1 MKNNAF
7 LINTVILTATSF
19 FLRIIGITLISFMSQ
34 KIGAEG
40 IGLYQ
45 LIFSVYTL
53 ASAFAISGIS
63 TAVTRLVAEEA
74 GLGARPT
81 STVLRKCICFA
92 CAVSI
97 SVALALFNLAGFIG
111 TNVLND
117 ARTINAI
124 KILAPSLPFMAVTAC
139 FRGYFIGRGK
149 ILKSASSQIFEEMIR
164 MSIIMGTIGYFLPRG
179 LETACY
185 SIVIGST
192 GAEMI
197 GCGYAWALYFWDKR
211 KDRIEYS
218 PERGVLK
225 KILAISLP
233 IAASFYLRTGLRT
246 AEGILIPSSLERYGL
261 SNQKALAQYGIIM
274 GMAMPILLFPTV
286 LLFSLST
293 LLVPEI
299 AKANA
304 AGNQRRVSN
313 TVTRVIQMTA
323 LLAILC
329 SGIFI
334 FFSGRLGMA
343 LYQNKESGEIMAILA
358 PLLPL
363 MYLDI
368 VVDSMLNGL
377 NQQMHTL
384 KYNIAD
390 SMVRISMIFL
400 LIPLW
405 GLPGFLIAFFS
416 SSILNSLLSTRRLV
430 KVAKIKVSPADWIIK
445 PVLSAGAAGSV
456 VLLLFRILAPGL
468 AGNGFVLVAEICF
481 MVLLYIGFL
490 FWTGCVTKSDILWFK
505 KRFQNT
511 ASSPKLKMGKAKQ
524 SLYGRQTSGLGR
536 GPE

>member
-1 MKNNAF
+1 MKNNTF
-7 LINTVILTATSF
+7 LVNTVILTATSI
-19 FLRIIGITLISFMSQ
+19 FLRIIGIYLTSFLSQ

-53 ASAFAISGIS
+53 AAAFAISGIS
-63 TAVTRLVAEEA
+63 IAVTRLVAEEA
-74 GLGARPT
+74 GLGMQPT
-81 STVLRKCICFA
+81 STVLRKCIGFA
-92 CAVSI
+92 GTVSI
-97 SVALALFNLAGFIG
+97 CVALVLFNLAGFIG
-111 TNVLND
+111 MDVLND
-117 ARTINAI
+117 VRTINAI

-149 ILKSASSQIFEEMIR
+149 IFKSASSQIFEEMIR
-164 MSIIMGTIGYFLPRG
+164 MSIIIGTIEFFLPRG
-179 LETACY
+179 LEIACY

-192 GAEMI
+192 VAEII
-197 GCGYAWALYFWDKR
+197 GCGYVFILYMLEKR
-211 KDRIEYS
+211 KDRIPYTGEK
-218 PERGVLK
+218 GVLK
-225 KILAISLP
+225 KVLAISLP
-233 IAASFYLRTGLRT
+233 VAASFYLRTGLRT
-246 AEGILIPSSLERYGL
+246 AEGILIPSSLQRYGL

-304 AGNQRRVSN
+304 AGNQTKVSN
-313 TVTRVIQMTA
+313 TVSRVIQMTA

-334 FFSGRLGMA
+334 FFSNNLGMA
-343 LYQNKESGEIMAILA
+343 LYQNKESGEIIMILA

-377 NQQMHTL
+377 NQQIHTL

-400 LIPLW
+400 LIPFW
-405 GLPGFLIAFFS
+405 GLPGFFIAIFS
-416 SSILNSLLSTRRLV
+416 SSILNSLLSIRRLV
-430 KVAKIKVSPADWIIK
+430 KVAKIKISPMHWIII

-456 VLLLFRILAPGL
+456 VLLLFNILAPGL
-468 AGNGFVLVAEICF
+468 HSNGIILVFEIFF
-481 MVLLYIGFL
+481 MVILYIGFL
-490 FWTGCVTKSDILWFK
+490 FWTGCVTRQDVLWFK
-505 KRFQNT
+505 RRFAGNP
-511 ASSPKLKMGKAKQ
+511 APFKIGKAKQ
-524 SLYGRQTSGLGR
+524 KLYGK
-536 GPE
+536 